1 MRIAVGSDHAAV
13 ELRGQIAKHLMARGD
28 DVVEFGPEA
37 GASSGYPDQAAD
49 VASLVLEGG
58 ADRGVL
64 VCGTGIGMSIAAN
77 KLPGIRAALVHDAHT
92 ARLAAEHNKANIL
105 CLGARVLA
113 PALVLDC
120 IDAWLDTPF
129 EERHQRRLDKITALE
144 IATLGQAKAPVTSG
158 A

>member
-13 ELRGQIAKHLMARGD
+13 DLRGQIARHLAARGV
-28 DVVEFGPEA
+28 DVVEIGPEA
-37 GASSGYPDQAAD
+37 GTSSDYPDQAAA
-49 VASLVLEGG
+49 VAHLVIEGG
-58 ADRGVL
+58 AERGVL

-77 KLPGIRAALVHDAHT
+77 KVPGIRAALVHDTQT

-113 PALVLDC
+113 PAVVLDS
-120 IDAWLDTPF
+120 IDAWLDTTF

-144 IATLGQAKAPVTSG
+144 AQVRAHGGATPSG
-158 A
+158 GA